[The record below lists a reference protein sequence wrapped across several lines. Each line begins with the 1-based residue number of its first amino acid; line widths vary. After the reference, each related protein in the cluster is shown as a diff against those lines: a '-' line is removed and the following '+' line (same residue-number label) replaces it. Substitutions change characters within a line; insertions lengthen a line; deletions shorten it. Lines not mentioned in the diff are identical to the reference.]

1 MKLSI
6 IIVSWN
12 VKEDLANCLLSI
24 EKNPA
29 SEPFEIIVVDNA
41 STDGTVEAVKV
52 NFPEV
57 VVIANDKNRGFA
69 AANNQGVEKARG
81 KYIFLLNPDTI
92 VHPDSLDVLVKF
104 MDENS
109 DVGACGPQ
117 LLNKDGTIQPS
128 ARSFPTFRGALY
140 RHTVFRFLRIFRK
153 EYKRW
158 LMKDFDHDAQKEV
171 DQLMGSAL
179 LIRKI
184 VIDSIGLMD
193 ENFFMYYEEVDLC
206 YRIKQAGW
214 RIVFMPKAVITHLGG
229 QSSGQ
234 IPVRKRIM
242 MLTSLLEFFR
252 KHRGRF
258 VTAAFNLIFKP
269 SVIIRDICN
278 IVTSAVVY
286 LLALIT
292 MNKARRLRVEAK
304 FINSTV
310 FVGKYCWKLLFKI

>member
-6 IIVSWN
+6 IIVSWK
-12 VKEDLANCLLSI
+12 VKKDLVQCLDSLY
-24 EKNPA
+24 ENPPA
-29 SEPFEIIVVDNA
+29 CSFEVIVVDNA
-41 STDGTVEAVKV
+41 SSDGTVEAIKRD
-52 NFPEV
+52 FPKAI
-57 VVIANDKNRGFA
+57 VIANDENRGFA
-69 AANNQGVEKARG
+69 AANNQGIKKSRG
-81 KYIFLLNPDTI
+81 EYILLLNPDTI
-92 VHPDSLDVLVKF
+92 VPPNSLDVLVNF

-109 DVGACGPQ
+109 NVGGCGPQ

-128 ARSFPTFRGALY
+128 ARRFPTFRGALY

-158 LMKDFDHDAQKEV
+158 LMKDFDYDAQKEV

-179 LIRKI
+179 LIRKV

-193 ENFFMYYEEVDLC
+193 ENFFMYYEEVDIC
-206 YRIKQAGW
+206 YRIKQVGR
-214 RIVFMPKAVITHLGG
+214 RIVFVPKAVITHSGG
-229 QSSGQ
+229 RSSGQ

-242 MLTSLLEFFR
+242 MLTSLLKFFR

-278 IVTSAVVY
+278 IITSAVVY

-292 MNKARRLRVEAK
+292 MNKARRLRAEAK
-304 FINSTV
+304 LTNSTV
-310 FVGKYCWKLLFKI
+310 FVGKYCWKLLFKM